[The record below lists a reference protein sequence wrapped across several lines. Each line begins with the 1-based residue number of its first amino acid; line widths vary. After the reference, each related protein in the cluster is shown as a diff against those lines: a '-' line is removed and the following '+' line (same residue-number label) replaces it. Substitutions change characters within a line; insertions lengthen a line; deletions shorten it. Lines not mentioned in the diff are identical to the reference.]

1 MTIKKTG
8 GIFGRNPTF
17 NDVEAES
24 LTIAGNAVPDAS
36 TILVDGD
43 IGSTVQGYDADTT
56 KNDVSNTFTADQ
68 FFDEKVAIGH
78 TTAFTPLYMRND
90 SDTDYNPA
98 SSTFNTIASFANWTS
113 GALNNSLIAFN
124 TESNGEWYIGGVQ
137 NAGNTA
143 ADFVF
148 AARNAGVRAEKVRF
162 TADGNI
168 VIPTSGNGIDF
179 SATAGTG
186 TSELLSDYEEGTY
199 TATLTPDSGSITL
212 QYNQLKYTKI
222 GRLVTIMGL
231 LRVSTVSSP
240 TGYLALN
247 LPFAISTG
255 SDFSNRSGSAGYGSG
270 LVSLN
275 SNEVHLA
282 ATEGLSAAYFI
293 DTSGAT
299 SSGAAMGQ
307 QFQAAT
313 EFFVTLSYHTN

>member
-43 IGSTVQGYDADTT
+43 ISSTVQAYDADTT

-68 FFDEKVAIGH
+68 IFDEKVAIGH

-98 SSTFNTIASFANWTS
+98 SSAFNAIASFANWTS

-143 ADFVF
+143 ADFIL
-148 AARNAGVRAEKVRF
+148 ASRNAGARAERARILAGGGITF
-162 TADGNI
+162 NGDTAAAN
-168 VIPTSGNGIDF
+168 
-179 SATAGTG
+179 A
-186 TSELLSDYEEGTY
+186 LSDYEEGSW
-199 TATLTPDSGSITL
+199 TPSPAGGSITV
-212 QYNQLKYTKI
+212 NDAKYTKV
-222 GRLVTIMGL
+222 GRLVTAEAD
-231 LRVSTVSSP
+231 VTATVTT
-240 TGYLALN
+240 TGDWSG
-247 LPFAISTG
+247 LPFNLGGSSSAHKQAGFVGYQTEEASAVWGILADNTLSTFTFRNGSTG
-255 SDFSNRSGSAGYGSG
+255 KQLTAGSRAVFTIIYY
-270 LVSLN
+270 VN
-275 SNEVHLA
+275 
-282 ATEGLSAAYFI
+282 
-293 DTSGAT
+293 
-299 SSGAAMGQ
+299 
-307 QFQAAT
+307 
-313 EFFVTLSYHTN
+313 